1 MTKLSA
7 LLTLSVLLAGL
18 SANPSPFAYG
28 TNARQNLAAK
38 AGAENEVLAS
48 SDNASLDDS
57 SREASYARGA
67 GASDAS
73 VQSSADL
80 HTDSNAVTGSTE
92 GGTESENGFAVSN
105 VKSELSKDE
114 NTAVY
119 NTNPKF
125 HQGFPGL
132 PNAEEWAPY
141 RTYTLSTNVVTGNN
155 TNSATRGISS
165 RRNRLNEIGVTSNR
179 SQNDA
184 DGGAAK
190 SKGLSLSNANVNNAK
205 VISQLKT
212 MGSESVN
219 TKNDLAAANVDG
231 IGAAV
236 QIGSAT
242 GEGLGSE
249 ASQIQQGDNIG
260 FGFTQTAGTATA
272 NDFKSDTAGHIK
284 AFFNPTR
291 TQAGRN

>member
-7 LLTLSVLLAGL
+7 LLALSVLLAGL
-18 SANPSPFAYG
+18 STNPSPFAYG

-48 SDNASLDDS
+48 ADNASLDDS

-80 HTDSNAVTGSTE
+80 HTDSNAVTGATE

-132 PNAEEWAPY
+132 PNKEEWAPY

-165 RRNRLNEIGVTSNR
+165 RRNQTVGVTSNR

-212 MGSESVN
+212 MGSDAVN
-219 TKNDLAAANVDG
+219 TKNDLAAANING

-236 QIGSAT
+236 QKGSAT

-260 FGFTQTAGTATA
+260 FGFTQTAGSATA

-284 AFFNPTR
+284 AFFNPNR
-291 TQAGRN
+291 RQAGRN